1 VNTSAQAISER
12 NSSVKQLK
20 TPNRLGFK
28 DDWDRW
34 SAGERLAATITML
47 VSGLAASVMLMNG
60 L

>member
-1 VNTSAQAISER
+1 
-12 NSSVKQLK
+12 VKQLK

-47 VSGLAASVMLMNG
+47 ASALAASVMLMNG